1 MSTGANGRTPRGH
14 RPQAVTHRATGRIN
28 AGMAGSYPP
37 HHCPASSPGIPR
49 KLAIG
54 ARILQETRAAVA
66 ALRPRGA
73 LPAPRPH
80 ALPCHPAGARRLHS
94 RTHRV
99 GAPQKLPTGGC
110 PIGPDPT
117 VLELQR
123 RRRRRPPPAPR
134 LLHWV
139 CSCGGGGGGSGGG
152 HAEKQRV
159 AHSLARPRCLRLRL
173 IMTSVTAMPPR
184 VVGLGHSRKYRGC
197 SWQRRLR

>member
-1 MSTGANGRTPRGH
+1 MPAWRGVTPHTTAQRLLQVS
-14 RPQAVTHRATGRIN
+14 RVSSPSAR
-28 AGMAGSYPP
+28 
-37 HHCPASSPGIPR
+37 ASSR
-49 KLAIG
+49 RREQL
-54 ARILQETRAAVA
+54 
-66 ALRPRGA
+66 
-73 LPAPRPH
+73 LPPSA
-80 ALPCHPAGARRLHS
+80 PAGPFPPLAPTPSLATRRVHDDCIRALTAWGHPK
-94 RTHRV
+94 R
-99 GAPQKLPTGGC
+99 PTGGC

-117 VLELQR
+117 VLELLRR

-184 VVGLGHSRKYRGC
+184 VVGLGHSRRYRGC
-197 SWQRRLR
+197 SRQRRLR